1 MALLKSKENIIL
13 SYVWENPT
21 ITQNLP
27 FEEQKFLLLKI
38 RPVDIPPTPRV
49 NLILVLDKSSSMEG
63 EPLENLKKAVKE
75 ILQVLDENDRIS
87 IVLFDSEARTLV
99 SNSPASQ
106 RRELRTR
113 VEDIYPIGGTCID
126 EGIAFGIEEAEKFQ
140 SEEMISWMILLTDGK
155 NEHGDNDRCLEL
167 SRVAKRKGINIT
179 TIGLGR
185 KWDPRL
191 LEQIA
196 DLSGGKMYYVE
207 NPEDLKDRFLKE
219 FQSIKNIAYRDI
231 ALKIKLEK
239 FARIS
244 DVSPAFVIYPQI
256 KKVEPLWDGEQWILE
271 VGNLDRE
278 NEKLVLLQMFMS
290 EPQSSYINKVFEYRI
305 EYRTIFGEKHESSTH
320 NVVLE
325 VTESYVAQFD
335 DEVRDVLQR
344 VSLYVQQELA
354 EKLMDD
360 GKPLEAL
367 TVLQTMVQTA
377 IKFEDDEL
385 KKLIEENIQKVK
397 LEGSIPD
404 ELRIKTKYETKMIEE

>member
-38 RPVDIPPTPRV
+38 RPVDIPQTPRV